1 MLISVNAHSS
11 FFGHTKPA
19 RVRKTLIFPKKNVS
33 SIADLPDN
41 TVSGTAS
48 ADRDGRHL
56 SKTWKPQETASAQTD
71 AKPR

>member
-1 MLISVNAHSS
+1 MQLAANLVTCGSS
-11 FFGHTKPA
+11 QSWQNLDFS
-19 RVRKTLIFPKKNVS
+19 KKNVS

-71 AKPR
+71 AKSR